1 MQTKI
6 FPEHPKIHELCTGK
20 FRSYMK
26 RAKENSLIILS
37 MATLAMLTRSC
48 SNTTTKTNPSEVR
61 EQDRRLH
68 RLFNKAFKP
77 SDNSE
82 NQEEQQQSEK

>member
-1 MQTKI
+1 
-6 FPEHPKIHELCTGK
+6 
-20 FRSYMK
+20 
-26 RAKENSLIILS
+26 